1 MAAMASDFVEKLEI
15 LLQNMLDGMKLNL
28 VQIELWGPL
37 PKLCPL
43 THRNKDGKYPF

>member
-1 MAAMASDFVEKLEI
+1 LVGKLEI
-15 LLQNMLDGMKLNL
+15 FDENILFQNMLDGMKAYL
-28 VQIELWGPL
+28 VQIVLGGSL